1 MSTKSSEVLLH
12 LWKLCVRFQGASY
25 RLVCEET
32 IFLLLPIESWRSRHL
47 SHLTLHATLVSRDC
61 VTGITENG
69 RQCLLQSEELNF
81 LVRFLKNTQMSKFI
95 KVGPV
100 GAELLHMD
108 GHDETNSRLSRFLR
122 TRLKANGNR

>member
-1 MSTKSSEVLLH
+1 M
-12 LWKLCVRFQGASY
+12 
-25 RLVCEET
+25 
-32 IFLLLPIESWRSRHL
+32 
-47 SHLTLHATLVSRDC
+47 
-61 VTGITENG
+61 
-69 RQCLLQSEELNF
+69 LQVGYLSEEMNF
-81 LVRFLKNTQMSKFI
+81 FVRFLKNTQMSKFI